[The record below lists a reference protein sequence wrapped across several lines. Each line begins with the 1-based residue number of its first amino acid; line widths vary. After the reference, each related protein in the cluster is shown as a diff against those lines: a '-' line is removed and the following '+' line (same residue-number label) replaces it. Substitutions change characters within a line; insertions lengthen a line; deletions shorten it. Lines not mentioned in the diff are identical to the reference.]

1 MIIKTLG
8 RHFALRMLIILT
20 IQLAFFVAKFIGLL
34 TWPWVWVFSPFII
47 MVAVIIVAA
56 FIVLLIE

>member
-1 MIIKTLG
+1 MIIKTFG
-8 RHFALRMLIILT
+8 RHFAPRILIILT
-20 IQLAFFVAKFIGLL
+20 IQLAFIVAKLTGLL

-47 MVAVIIVAA
+47 LVAVIIVAA

>member
-1 MIIKTLG
+1 MLLKSWK
-8 RHFALRMLIILT
+8 RHYAPRILLIIGL
-20 IQLAFFVAKFIGLL
+20 QVAFIVAKLTGLL

-47 MVAVIIVAA
+47 LVAVIIVAA